1 MENSV
6 TSSDFP
12 NPSVLIAMNLVGAY
26 NLEAQKLLTYELM
39 ASDTAGEAFEF
50 FTCSLNLPHTGHIH
64 LTPGPIFVSSTS
76 DCTLITFPYIVVE
89 YQEGN
94 MYEVRAFMEEG
105 REAERAPN

>member
-1 MENSV
+1 
-6 TSSDFP
+6 
-12 NPSVLIAMNLVGAY
+12 
-26 NLEAQKLLTYELM
+26 
-39 ASDTAGEAFEF
+39 
-50 FTCSLNLPHTGHIH
+50 
-64 LTPGPIFVSSTS
+64 VSSTS